1 MMFSSLIL
9 AILLLGGEHGGRPVF
24 EKNTGQAAADVR
36 YLLEAPNYQLQ
47 WKPGKMVLLFHG
59 HTLRIQFNGGL
70 NERIPEGRGRL
81 DRLVR
86 NVNSGDAGDKQKIQK
101 FSSVKYESL
110 YPRIDLACYS
120 SRGRLECDFVAMP
133 GAQPEQIR
141 LDLDGADHI
150 ALDDEGGLT
159 IRIDDQEIHLPKPS
173 AFQLEHGSRKIVDV
187 RFELTDMHQIS
198 FVTGE
203 YNHSVPLIINPQ

>member
-9 AILLLGGEHGGRPVF
+9 AILLLGGEHGSRPVF
-24 EKNTGQAAADVR
+24 DKNTGQAAADIR

-47 WKPGKMVLLFHG
+47 WKRGEMVLLFHG
-59 HTLRIQFNGGL
+59 HTLRIQFNGSL
-70 NERIPEGRGRL
+70 NGRIPEGHGRL

-86 NVNSGDAGDKQKIQK
+86 NVNSGDAGDKQKIQR
-101 FSSVKYESL
+101 FASVKYESL
-110 YPRIDLACYS
+110 YPGIDLVCYS
-120 SRGRLECDFVAMP
+120 RRGLLACDFVATP
-133 GAQPEQIR
+133 GAPPAQIH

-150 ALDDEGGLT
+150 ALDDGGGLT
-159 IRIDDQEIHLPKPS
+159 IQIADQEIHLPKPN

-187 RFELTDMHQIS
+187 RFELTGMHEIS

-203 YNHSVPLIINPQ
+203 YNHSIPLIIDPQ